1 MTLDLCA
8 SDVDEVALLAELRLW
23 VEMETPSADA
33 TSVNRLVDRVQ
44 VVAEAAGLITERT
57 AGTMGLGDVIVVRSP
72 RMAND
77 NRKGVLVLAH
87 LDTVHAVGTIQ
98 DELPWR
104 KAGNSLYGPGIYDM
118 KSGALMAL
126 KALTLI
132 VERGLTTK
140 LPVDILFVPDE
151 EIGSISSR
159 PAIEAHARN
168 ACFALV
174 MEPARDGGKIVIAR
188 KGIATYD
195 IIVRGRAAHAGSRPQ
210 DGRSAIRAAAKL
222 VLSLEELNDP
232 ARGVTL
238 TVGTIHGGTGRNT
251 VPAECRMQVDV
262 RLPDAEAAGEIDA
275 LIHAMTPGY
284 PDISIDIVGGSG
296 RPPFAQ
302 SSSGLQLF
310 NFAAE
315 IASGL
320 GIDLKGVSTGAGS
333 DGNFAAALGVP
344 TLDGLGADGAGA
356 HTVEEQVYIDS
367 IASRTALL
375 ANLMLKL
382 NTSMDA
388 VAPSE
393 LLPVR

>member
-8 SDVDEVALLAELRLW
+8 SDIDEAAFLAELRLW
-23 VEMETPSADA
+23 VEMETPSDDA
-33 TSVNRLVDRVQ
+33 VSVNRLVDRVQ

-57 AGTMGLGDVIVVRSP
+57 AGTMGLGDIIIVRSP
-72 RMAND
+72 RIAED

-98 DELPWR
+98 DKLPWR
-104 KAGNSLYGPGIYDM
+104 QAGNNLYGPGIYDM

-126 KALTLI
+126 WALTLI

-159 PAIEAHARN
+159 STIEAHARN
-168 ACFALV
+168 AYFALV

-195 IIVRGRAAHAGSRPQ
+195 IIVRGRASHAGSRPQ

-222 VLSLEELNDP
+222 VLSLDELNDP

-262 RLPDAEAAGEIDA
+262 RLPDAEAAREIDE

-284 PDISIDIVGGSG
+284 PDTSIDITGGLG

-302 SSSGLQLF
+302 SGSGLKLF
-310 NFAAE
+310 NFAAD
-315 IASGL
+315 IALDL

-333 DGNFAAALGVP
+333 DGNFVAALGVP
-344 TLDGLGADGAGA
+344 TLDGLGADGSGA
-356 HTVEEQVYIDS
+356 HTFDEHVYVDS
-367 IASRTALL
+367 IAPRTALL
-375 ANLMLKL
+375 ANLML
-382 NTSMDA
+382 A
-388 VAPSE
+388 SE
-393 LLPVR
+393 CTC

>member
-1 MTLDLCA
+1 
-8 SDVDEVALLAELRLW
+8 
-23 VEMETPSADA
+23 
-33 TSVNRLVDRVQ
+33 
-44 VVAEAAGLITERT
+44 
-57 AGTMGLGDVIVVRSP
+57 
-72 RMAND
+72 
-77 NRKGVLVLAH
+77 
-87 LDTVHAVGTIQ
+87 
-98 DELPWR
+98 
-104 KAGNSLYGPGIYDM
+104 
-118 KSGALMAL
+118 
-126 KALTLI
+126 
-132 VERGLTTK
+132 
-140 LPVDILFVPDE
+140 
-151 EIGSISSR
+151 
-159 PAIEAHARN
+159 
-168 ACFALV
+168 

-222 VLSLEELNDP
+222 VLCLEELNDP

-375 ANLMLKL
+375 ANLMLRL